1 MIFWKTQ
8 MANNIFNQEVTIPY
22 ELPDGWKWDKVSSV
36 ADIYT
41 GNSINEEVKAKK
53 YEGKK
58 DCLLFIATK
67 DVDFD
72 NSINYETNV
81 RIPENEEFKTA
92 PANTPLLCVEG
103 GSAGRKL
110 GFVNQTVC
118 FGNKLCAF
126 NANNADAK
134 WIYYILQS
142 SLFQKQFDSLKHGLI
157 GGVSTKLEI
166 ML

>member
-58 DCLLFIATK
+58 DCLL
-67 DVDFD
+67 
-72 NSINYETNV
+72 
-81 RIPENEEFKTA
+81 
-92 PANTPLLCVEG
+92 
-103 GSAGRKL
+103 
-110 GFVNQTVC
+110 
-118 FGNKLCAF
+118 
-126 NANNADAK
+126 
-134 WIYYILQS
+134 
-142 SLFQKQFDSLKHGLI
+142 
-157 GGVSTKLEI
+157 
-166 ML
+166 